1 MSHSPWLR
9 ALAGLAPAA
18 IYICALSAQQP
29 AAQAPEDW
37 NVAVGKSIV
46 VDSPVPI
53 GRISITD
60 GAMAEAVGIGP
71 KEILINGKA
80 PGETSVILW
89 QNDGSRLIY
98 NLNVHLSPAKVD
110 AVRRQ
115 IGLEFPGDDIAIVFD
130 NNAVFVRGTVKD
142 VVSAA
147 RVAAIAGTLGKVVN
161 LLHVDVPPAEA
172 QILVKVRFCDVD
184 RSVSR
189 SLSVDLASGAFNQ
202 ATAMG
207 TGQPITNKWPLQSF
221 TLSDAVNIFL
231 FRQDINLAAAIQ
243 ALASKSLL
251 EMLAEPTVPAINGK
265 QASFVAGGEF
275 PFPIV
280 QPGASGSTITIA
292 WREYGIR
299 LNFTPLITP
308 RGTIHLQVAPEVS
321 SLDYTHSVSV
331 GGTTIPALST
341 RKVQTEIELES
352 GQSFVIAGLL
362 DNQTT
367 DNLSKVPGIGD
378 IPILGKLFQSKTIS
392 RSNSE
397 LLVIVTPEI
406 VRPIPA
412 GQPLPDLNYPQTF
425 LHEDNKLPLR
435 HPGAEVTG
443 DVPVTPPYPT
453 IPVELLLQ
461 QQKQGDPPTVMPAVN
476 PAAGSASA
484 EGTVDAQPASA
495 APPVPAAGPDAGGN
509 RK

>member
-1 MSHSPWLR
+1 MSRFPWSR
-9 ALAGLAPAA
+9 TLAGFAPAA
-18 IYICALSAQQP
+18 IYLCALSAQQP
-29 AAQAPEDW
+29 ATHALEDW
-37 NVAVGKSIV
+37 NVTVGKSIV
-46 VDSPVPI
+46 VDSPIPI

-71 KEILINGKA
+71 REILINGKA

-98 NLNVHLSPAKVD
+98 NLNVRVSPARVD
-110 AVRRQ
+110 AVRQQ
-115 IGLEFPGDDIAIVFD
+115 IALEFPGDDINIVFD

-142 VVSAA
+142 VVSAT
-147 RVAAIAGTLGKVVN
+147 RVAAIAATLGKVVN
-161 LLHVDVPPAEA
+161 LLRVDIPPAEA

-184 RSVSR
+184 RSASR
-189 SLSVDLASGAFNQ
+189 SLSVDLASSAFNQ
-202 ATAMG
+202 TTALG
-207 TGQPITNKWPLQSF
+207 PDQPISTDGKTFS
-221 TLSDAVNIFL
+221 LSDAVNIFL
-231 FRQDINLAAAIQ
+231 FRKDLNLGAAIQ
-243 ALASKSLL
+243 ALAAQSLL

-265 QASFVAGGEF
+265 MASFVAGGEF
-275 PFPIV
+275 PFPVV
-280 QPGASGSTITIA
+280 QPGATGSTITIS

-308 RGTIHLQVAPEVS
+308 RGSIRLQVAPEVS

-362 DNQTT
+362 DNQIT
-367 DNLSKVPGIGD
+367 DSLSKVPGIGD
-378 IPILGKLFQSKTIS
+378 IPILGKLFQSKTTA
-392 RSNSE
+392 RNNSE

-412 GQPLPDLNYPQTF
+412 GQTVPDLNYPKAFMPDNTTIP
-425 LHEDNKLPLR
+425 LH
-435 HPGAEVTG
+435 HPDSSITGEV
-443 DVPVTPPYPT
+443 PAPPAQT

-461 QQKQGDPPTVMPAVN
+461 QQKQTDS
-476 PAAGSASA
+476 PAAIPAANPSTGSPSAQGAAS
-484 EGTVDAQPASA
+484 AQPASA
-495 APPVPAAGPDAGGN
+495 PPPAANDGGIQ
-509 RK
+509 K